1 MKLLQPTQSI
11 KRNQIIVALS
21 LMFAGILPATQI
33 KAQSSKAWNAPAS
46 ANQLKNPLA
55 GNTSGLKN
63 AKILYISN
71 CAPCHG
77 NTGKGDG
84 IAAAALK
91 PKPADHTS
99 AAVQQETDGSL
110 FWKMTEGHTPMPTY
124 KQTLTDNQRWQLVNY
139 IRSLAKHK

>member
-1 MKLLQPTQSI
+1 MKKILLGFLILT
-11 KRNQIIVALS
+11 L
-21 LMFAGILPATQI
+21 GIGSS
-33 KAQSSKAWNAPAS
+33 KAQSPKPWIAPVS

-55 GNTSGLKN
+55 GNISVLKD
-63 AKILYISN
+63 AKILYITN

-99 AAVQQETDGSL
+99 AAIQGETDGSL
-110 FWKMTEGHTPMPTY
+110 FWKMTEGHTPMPAY
-124 KQTLTDNQRWQLVNY
+124 KQALTDNQRWQLVNY